1 MTEVDPG
8 TLPVAIDDDG
18 VEITYDDGRTVRYR
32 GVPAACGD
40 VIRVPARRRVHVL
53 GTDTDGTSGALVY
66 LTDRRTHEAV
76 LEESG
81 VGRIFPDESGRTIL
95 PGVTATLD
103 GSDLRIEAN
112 SDAVP
117 GRVFVF
123 EEDDRVERSYELLV
137 E

>member
-1 MTEVDPG
+1 MHEVDPE
-8 TLPVAIDDDG
+8 TLTVTIDENG

-32 GVPAACGD
+32 GVPVGRGES
-40 VIRVPARRRVHVL
+40 VRVPARRRIHVL
-53 GTDTDGTSGALVY
+53 GTDADGTSGALVY

-81 VGRIFPDESGRTIL
+81 VGRLFPDGSGRTVL
-95 PGVTATLD
+95 PGVTAALD
-103 GSDLRIEAN
+103 GSDIVIRADP
-112 SDAVP
+112 DAVP

-123 EEDDRVERSYELLV
+123 EEDERTEHGYELLV